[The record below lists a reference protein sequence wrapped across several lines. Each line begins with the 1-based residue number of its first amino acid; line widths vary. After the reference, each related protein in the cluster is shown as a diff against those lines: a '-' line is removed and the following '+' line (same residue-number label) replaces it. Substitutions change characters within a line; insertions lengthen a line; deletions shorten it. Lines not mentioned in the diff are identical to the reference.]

1 MSGAYVVLSG
11 AKRNA
16 GDFLIT
22 ERAVALLRRLRP
34 DRELRV
40 APAWEPLDPR
50 GELLRD
56 ARAVLIAGGPGFQ
69 PAMVPEVYPL
79 AERLDDLPCPVT
91 PLGVGWKGRAGDASA
106 VRSYAFSDRSR
117 AALRWMADRSAALGC
132 RDELT
137 REVLRRHGIENT
149 ALVGCPVWYD
159 LQSLGKELEP
169 PRAVERVV
177 FTPAQLHALRE
188 QSVEVAR
195 RIAEILPRAEKICSF
210 HRGLDEEGP
219 WMPRADAENNRALAA
234 EVDALGF
241 DVVDVSGDAS
251 KIRFYD
257 ECTLHVGY
265 RVHAH
270 LYFLSRRKPSLLVE
284 EDGRGAGAS
293 RALGVRGVA
302 AFRRERAGRQLLGRL
317 RDRLAGRDGPAP
329 SPYRVD
335 AGAPA
340 ALGRLLREDL
350 DSGFARLARIGATI
364 DRHFDR
370 MQDFVRGLP

>member
-1 MSGAYVVLSG
+1 MSAAYVLLSG
-11 AKRNA
+11 AKRNV

-40 APAWEPLDPR
+40 VPAWEPLEPR
-50 GELLRD
+50 SEVVRD
-56 ARAVLIAGGPGFQ
+56 AKAILIAGGPGFQ

-79 AERLDDLPCPVT
+79 AERLDDLPCGVT
-91 PLGVGWKGRAGDASA
+91 PLGVGWKGRAGDAYA
-106 VRSYAFSDRSR
+106 VRTYAFSERSR
-117 AALRWMADRSAALGC
+117 AALRWMAERTPALGC

-137 REVLRRHGIENT
+137 QEVLRRHGIENT
-149 ALVGCPVWYD
+149 ALVGCPAWYD
-159 LQSLGKELEP
+159 LSSLGKDLEP
-169 PRAVERVV
+169 PKTVERVV
-177 FTPAQLHALRE
+177 FTPAQLHALRD

-195 RIAEILPRAEKICSF
+195 RIAEIFPRAQKICSF
-210 HRGLDEEGP
+210 HRGLDEAGP

-241 DVVDVSGDAS
+241 DVVDVSGDTS
-251 KIRFYD
+251 KILFYD

-270 LYFLSRRKPSLLVE
+270 LYFASKRKPSLLVE

-293 RALGVRGVA
+293 QALGVRGVP
-302 AFRRERAGRQLLGRL
+302 AFRRARLGRQLLRRL
-317 RDRLAGRDGPAP
+317 PGRLAGRESAALG
-329 SPYRVD
+329 PYRVD

-340 ALGRLLREDL
+340 ALDRLLREDL
-350 DSGFARLARIGATI
+350 DTGFARFARLGSTI
-364 DRHFDR
+364 DRHFAR
-370 MQDFVRGLP
+370 MQDFLRGLP

>member
-1 MSGAYVVLSG
+1 MSSAYVVLCG
-11 AKRNA
+11 AKRNV

-50 GELLRD
+50 GELLRG
-56 ARAVLIAGGPGFQ
+56 AKAILIAGGPGFQ

-79 AERLDDLPCPVT
+79 AERLDELPCPVT
-91 PLGVGWKGRAGDASA
+91 PLGVGWKGRAGDAGA
-106 VRSYAFSDRSR
+106 VRSYVFSERSR
-117 AALRWMADRSAALGC
+117 AALRWMADRSPALGC

-137 REVLRRHGIENT
+137 REVLRRHGIGNT

-159 LQSLGKELEP
+159 LASLGKELEP

-177 FTPAQLHALRE
+177 FTPAQLHALRD
-188 QSVEVAR
+188 QSIEVAR
-195 RIAEILPRAEKICSF
+195 RIAEIVPRAEKICSF
-210 HRGLDEEGP
+210 HRGLDAQGP

-234 EVDALGF
+234 AVDALGF
-241 DVVDVSGDAS
+241 DVVDVSGDTS

-270 LYFLSRRKPSLLVE
+270 LHFLSRRKPSLLVE

-293 RALGVRGVA
+293 QALGVRGVA
-302 AFRRERAGRQLLGRL
+302 AFRREGAGPRLLGRL
-317 RDRLAGRDGPAP
+317 RGWRAGSDGPDR

-350 DSGFARLARIGATI
+350 DTGFARLTGIGGAI
-364 DRHFDR
+364 DRHFAR
-370 MQDFVRGLP
+370 MRVFLRGLP